1 METLL
6 EYIGPFFGLASAII
20 TTITF
25 FKEKMKH
32 KIPVLVSVLFLS
44 GIAIWIWSEE
54 KEKAYDFELLSQQ
67 QQYEALI
74 GKEKT
79 RYVVADAK
87 IVASSVDMYGVLSY
101 GKHLANLGTMLS
113 FYHRHEHLYGTQ
125 YKKLSKQYDNWES
138 FFRQKR
144 EKGESIYSSDYSA
157 LEGLVESNYKFVQS
171 IAKSEP
177 NT

>member
-1 METLL
+1 MGILL

-20 TTITF
+20 TTISF
-25 FKEKMKH
+25 FKENMKH
-32 KIPVLVSVLFLS
+32 KIPVLVGVLFLS
-44 GIAIWIWSEE
+44 GIAILIWSKE

-67 QQYEALI
+67 QRYEALI
-74 GKEKT
+74 EQEKT

-87 IVASSVDMYGVLSY
+87 IVASSVDIYGLQSY
-101 GKHLANLGTMLS
+101 GKHLANLGTMVS

-125 YKKLSKQYDNWES
+125 YEKLSKQYDHWES

-144 EKGESIYSSDYSA
+144 EKGESMYSSDYSA

-171 IAKSEP
+171 IAEP
-177 NT
+177 ETNT